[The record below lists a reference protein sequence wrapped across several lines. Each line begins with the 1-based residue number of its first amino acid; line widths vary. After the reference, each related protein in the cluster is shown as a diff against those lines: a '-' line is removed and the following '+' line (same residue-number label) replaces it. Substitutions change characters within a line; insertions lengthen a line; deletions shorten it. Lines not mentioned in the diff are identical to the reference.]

1 LASAEVKS
9 VEESRSVELHH
20 NEWQIGCC
28 ESYSFQQKL
37 QIITSATSICTR
49 SSVFSGSGSSAHPI
63 RKSRID
69 TGNIMTKNKSTM
81 AKIDLMF
88 GFILL
93 WSITST
99 SLLVMHHYRLIDD
112 DGKLSPKKIKSS
124 GLVQDEMRRMKVRKA
139 KRRRDEESD
148 KKRGKTNK
156 TTMTDHKIHFSIEP
170 KQKVKLL
177 PEEQYNLAS
186 SAANEFPFTRSLKT
200 FDSSDNFYIYTVNA
214 ASSDDAAALQ
224 WSEVPWKEL
233 VHKWNPSTTFDEL
246 IDFGSELQ
254 QQQADTASSS
264 SSTIPKKMVIHC
276 LPKTAST
283 TLRDACKR
291 LMDKK
296 CPGVPERHDPYGYRD
311 PKEFYHAVKTCTEV
325 HQFCVQGGDLLM
337 NVIGYNG
344 KDDDDDQEKEL
355 EIKEAEDTD
364 AMHFVHL
371 VPFRNFNEWA
381 ASALKQIY
389 VVDGKCDRIDELL
402 EQCLGYRELYMELYT
417 KSVLAG
423 LIGMSL
429 DVNTSDDDNPWRKH
443 EHHIVL
449 YNYEDTSTI
458 VSEMSTFF
466 GIEPMPRTSA
476 DLKGKRSGGTCPEET
491 LSAFHKCHDETLNN
505 MDAIRDFD
513 QELKRRKEGDRAMKK
528 IVSDYRKKEGTVPGP
543 RKSKAAKRN
552 GDQSHTKRSD

>member
-1 LASAEVKS
+1 IYAASSLSSRESLAVA
-9 VEESRSVELHH
+9 
-20 NEWQIGCC
+20 
-28 ESYSFQQKL
+28 
-37 QIITSATSICTR
+37 A
-49 SSVFSGSGSSAHPI
+49 AHPSTEQ
-63 RKSRID
+63 KV
-69 TGNIMTKNKSTM
+69 TCAQHKIMTKKKSTM

-93 WSITST
+93 WSIVST
-99 SLLVMHHYRLIDD
+99 SLLVMHHYRIIDD
-112 DGKLSPKKIKSS
+112 DGKLSPKNIKS
-124 GLVQDEMRRMKVRKA
+124 GLAQDETRRMKQGVVRKG
-139 KRRRDEESD
+139 KRRRDEMHD
-148 KKRGKTNK
+148 KKRGKADK
-156 TTMTDHKIHFSIEP
+156 MTDHKIHFSIEP
-170 KQKVKLL
+170 KQSVKLL
-177 PEEQYNLAS
+177 PEEQYNLS
-186 SAANEFPFTRSLKT
+186 SGNNEEFPFTRSLKT

-224 WSEVPWKEL
+224 WSEVPWKQL
-233 VHKWNPSTTFDEL
+233 VHKWNPSTTFVEL
-246 IDFGSELQ
+246 VNFGSALQ
-254 QQQADTASSS
+254 QQNADAATSS
-264 SSTIPKKMVIHC
+264 IAKKLVIHC

-296 CPGVPERHDPYGYRD
+296 CPGVPERHDPYGYRN
-311 PKEFYHAVKTCTEV
+311 PTEFYHAVKTCTEV

-337 NVIGYNG
+337 NVIGYSG
-344 KDDDDDQEKEL
+344 KDDDDDEEKEL
-355 EIKEAEDTD
+355 EVKEAENTDTV
-364 AMHFVHL
+364 HFVHL

-389 VVDGKCDRIDELL
+389 VVDGKCDRIDEML

-429 DVNTSDDDNPWRKH
+429 DANTSNDDNPWRKH

-466 GIEPMPRTSA
+466 GIDPMPRTSA

-491 LSAFHKCHDETLNN
+491 LNTFHQCHDETLNN
-505 MDAIRDFD
+505 MDAIRDFG
-513 QELKRRKEGDRAMKK
+513 QELARRKKEERTMKK
-528 IVSDYRKKEGTVPGP
+528 ILADFRKKEGKVPEP
-543 RKSKAAKRN
+543 RKSKAAKRKVN
-552 GDQSHTKRSD
+552 DIEDNDEERTSTKRSD